1 MCVNRISELEKSASD
16 SSVGADEKRTSENE
30 FKQII
35 ANGNGPGNGE
45 SVNNSSPVPVSS
57 VDISNQLQTV
67 SLTELYD
74 TVYPPKTVIVDGFL
88 YGGTYLFVGAPKT
101 GKSFFMA
108 QLAYHVALGKD
119 LWSFNVRRG
128 TVLYLALEDD
138 YSRLQQRIFRMYGVE
153 GSGELFFAT
162 KARML
167 SEGLEKQLEN
177 FIAEHPDLVL
187 IIVDT
192 LQKVREAAGEKY
204 SYASDYE
211 VVTKLKDFSD
221 RHHLCIL
228 VVHHTRK
235 MEAEDSF
242 EMISGTNGLLGAAD
256 GAFLLHK
263 QKRPASTAILEI
275 SGRDQQDQR
284 LYLTRNPEK
293 LSWDL
298 EKAENDLWHE
308 PPEPLLEAIA
318 KLVTP
323 EHPEWRGTATDLV
336 TVLGL
341 DMKPNT
347 LTLKLNVNAGRLSTE
362 YGIQY
367 STTRTHDA
375 KIIKL
380 TRN

>member
-1 MCVNRISELEKSASD
+1 MNRISELEKSASD

-35 ANGNGPGNGE
+35 ANENGPGNGE
-45 SVNNSSPVPVSS
+45 SANNSSPVPVSS

-74 TVYPPKTVIVDGFL
+74 TVYPPRTVIVDGFL

-177 FIAEHPDLVL
+177 FITEHPDLVL

-256 GAFLLHK
+256 GAFVLVK
-263 QKRPASTAILEI
+263 KKRTDNEATLDVV
-275 SGRDQQDQR
+275 GRDQQD
-284 LYLTRNPEK
+284 
-293 LSWDL
+293 
-298 EKAENDLWHE
+298 
-308 PPEPLLEAIA
+308 
-318 KLVTP
+318 
-323 EHPEWRGTATDLV
+323 
-336 TVLGL
+336 
-341 DMKPNT
+341 
-347 LTLKLNVNAGRLSTE
+347 
-362 YGIQY
+362 
-367 STTRTHDA
+367 
-375 KIIKL
+375 
-380 TRN
+380 